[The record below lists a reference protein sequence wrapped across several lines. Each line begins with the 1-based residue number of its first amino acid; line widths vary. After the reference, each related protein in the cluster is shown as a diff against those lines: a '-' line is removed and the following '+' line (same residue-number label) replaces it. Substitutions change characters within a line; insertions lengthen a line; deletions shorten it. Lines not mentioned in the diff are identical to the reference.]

1 VTATDTQEKRAHG
14 FRAALSYRDFRWL
27 VIGLSV
33 SSIGSWAYN
42 VALYV
47 YVYDTTQ
54 SAAWAAATTLGRFI
68 PSLIF
73 GSYGG
78 VIAER
83 VERRRL
89 LITLDLVMTVL
100 MISLGVLTGVGIT
113 ALVAIMLAGV
123 ASVLGTIYYPATAA
137 MTPQVVDE
145 PDLAAANALESL
157 IENVSVI
164 AGPALGAVILAL
176 FSVEVAFFFNAGT
189 FLISAWCSSR
199 IQARSQ
205 PSDVTEGG
213 EAGILKQVVVGF
225 KAITSSTTTAILVGA
240 SVLASFFYGT
250 DTVLFV
256 VYSEQRLG
264 IGPDGFGLLLAGLGV
279 GGIIAAPLVNRLAA
293 SPRLATIISAGLIL
307 YTLPT
312 ALLLMIEAP
321 NLAFGV
327 QILRGAGTLVVDVL
341 AVTALQR
348 SLPSDMIARVFGVF
362 TTLVLAAI
370 SLGALVTAPLLAMV
384 GLDTTLVIYSVGVS
398 ALVLVV
404 YPRTRLVDREMRERL
419 DALRPRITALE
430 SLGIFTSAS
439 RTALERLAAA
449 AEEQS
454 LPAGTRVIE
463 EGAAA
468 DAFYVLTD
476 GQVRVSAI
484 GELGGDQQLRTM
496 GPGEYF
502 GEIGLL
508 EQSPRTASVKAI
520 DDIVVYRIPGEE
532 FIASL
537 AETTATA
544 AFMEGARMRLARTH
558 PSRDLTASA
567 LEGPVD

>member
-1 VTATDTQEKRAHG
+1 MTATDTREKKHG
-14 FRAALSYRDFRWL
+14 FRAALAYPDFRWL

-47 YVYDTTQ
+47 YVYEQTQ
-54 SAAWAAATTLGRFI
+54 SAGWAAATTLGRFV

-83 VERRRL
+83 IERRKL
-89 LITLDLVMTVL
+89 LISLDLVSTVI
-100 MISLGVLTGVGIT
+100 MVALGILTAADVT
-113 ALVAIMLAGV
+113 ALIAIVLAGV
-123 ASVLGTIYYPATAA
+123 TSMLGTIYYPATAA

-145 PDLAAANALESL
+145 SDLAGANAFESL

-164 AGPALGAVILAL
+164 AGPALGAAVLAIS
-176 FSVEVAFFFNAGT
+176 SVEVAFFVNAAT
-189 FLISAWCSSR
+189 FLFSAWCSSN
-199 IQARSQ
+199 IKTRSA

-213 EAGILKQVVVGF
+213 EAGVLKQVATGF
-225 KAITSSTTTAILVGA
+225 KTILSSSTAAILVGA

-256 VYSEQRLG
+256 VYSEERLG

-279 GGIIAAPLVNRLAA
+279 GGIIMSPFVDRLAG
-293 SPRLATIISAGLIL
+293 SPKLARIISLGLIV

-312 ALLLMIEAP
+312 ALLLVIDAP
-321 NLAFGV
+321 TFAFGV
-327 QILRGAGTLVVDVL
+327 QIIRGAGTLVVDVL

-362 TTLVLAAI
+362 MTLVLAAI
-370 SLGALVTAPLLAMV
+370 SLGALVTPALLSATS
-384 GLDTTLVIYSVGVS
+384 LDTTLLVYSVGVS
-398 ALVLVV
+398 GLVV
-404 YPRTRLVDREMRERL
+404 VAYPRTRLVDREMSAKL
-419 DALRPRITALE
+419 AALAPRISALE
-430 SLGIFTSAS
+430 GLGIFASAS

-449 AEEQS
+449 AEEATV
-454 LPAGTRVIE
+454 PADTRIIQ
-463 EGAAA
+463 EGDPA
-468 DAFYVLTD
+468 DFFYVITD
-476 GQVRVSAI
+476 GTVSVSAV
-484 GELGGDQQLRTM
+484 GELGQEQLLRTM
-496 GPGEYF
+496 GRGEYF

-508 EQSPRTASVKAI
+508 EQGPRTASVDATS
-520 DDIVVYRIPGEE
+520 DVTLLRIPGDD
-532 FIASL
+532 FVSALS
-537 AETTATA
+537 ETAATS

-558 PSRDLTASA
+558 PSRDLTAAA
-567 LEGPVD
+567 LQAPEN